1 MSYYFDPTYAPDLE
15 LLNAAVRGDDE
26 LANVANPTEDYVRE
40 RYTSW
45 NEADETYD
53 VELRGY
59 EVDPA
64 DAEDPFKKAYK
75 QTIADAISYLLL
87 YYSEHHGLKQDKRRQ
102 RSQEY
107 FESFNPDDFP
117 MQVFKRLDLFD
128 IRGVTSDNIIYG
140 I

>member
-1 MSYYFDPTYAPDLE
+1 MSYYFDPTYAADLK
-15 LLNAAVRGDDE
+15 LLNAAVRSDDE
-26 LANVANPTEDYVRE
+26 LANVSNPTEDYVRE

-45 NEADETYD
+45 NGVSYD

-59 EVDPA
+59 EADPA
-64 DAEDPFKKAYK
+64 DATDPFKKAYK
-75 QTIADAISYLLL
+75 QTIADAISYRLL

-117 MQVFKRLDLFD
+117 IQVFKRLDLFD
-128 IRGVTSDNIIYG
+128 ISGVTADDIIYG